1 MFPHLPTLGIILRAL
16 FSRRWFGPR
25 RLAGISLLVAYYLF
39 VITQNRIFDALDAL
53 FSPRAHETPV
63 PAPVIVIAVPRSG
76 TTFLHG
82 LLAQDR
88 RRFRFLTMFDSMFP
102 AVAARR
108 FYDAI
113 AATDRFFGAPFARTV
128 RAIERA
134 AFAGWDGIHATGLMR
149 PEEDE
154 CLWCF
159 PMLTPAMWL
168 AFPFTAEL
176 DHLRYVDR
184 LPAPLRNTLTRFVRR
199 YMGKQAALDPQRRTL
214 LLKNVLLAG
223 RIETVAAAFPD
234 ARYIY
239 LVRSPHETLPSG
251 VSMFSRPWRLHS
263 PDLANNPDATRAW
276 ADLLMDYS
284 NTYDDFV
291 AGLPEERRFVLDY
304 HRLVSAPSTS
314 VAEIYRH
321 FGWELD
327 PAFTAALAEAD
338 RRQARF
344 ASNHTYS
351 LADCGL
357 TAEEVNRRMELFLLR
372 HNFEARGDATREE
385 RVG

>member
-1 MFPHLPTLGIILRAL
+1 MFPHLPTLRIIIRAL
-16 FSRRWFGPR
+16 FSRRWFGLR

-39 VITQNRIFDALDAL
+39 VITQNRLFDALDRRFA
-53 FSPRAHETPV
+53 PRAHETPV
-63 PAPVIVIAVPRSG
+63 PKPVVVIAVPRSG

-102 AVAARR
+102 AVSARR
-108 FYDAI
+108 FYDAL
-113 AATDRFFGAPFARTV
+113 AAADRFVGAPVARLV

-168 AFPFTAEL
+168 AFPFTREL

-184 LPAPLRNTLTRFVRR
+184 LPAPLRASLTQFIRH
-199 YMGKQAALDPQRRTL
+199 YLGKQASLDPARRTL
-214 LLKNVLLAG
+214 ILKNVLLAG
-223 RIETVAAAFPD
+223 RIETFAEAFPD
-234 ARYIY
+234 ARFIY
-239 LVRSPHETLPSG
+239 LVRDPHETLPSG

-263 PDLANNPDATRAW
+263 PDLAADPAETRAW
-276 ADLLMDYS
+276 AELLMDYS

-291 AGLPEERRFVLDY
+291 ARLPDDRKFILDY
-304 HRLVSAPSTS
+304 HRLIASPSAA
-314 VAEIYRH
+314 VRDIYHH
-321 FGWELD
+321 FGWEVDEEFARSL
-327 PAFTAALAEAD
+327 TASDE
-338 RRQARF
+338 RQARF
-344 ASNHTYS
+344 ASSHAYS
-351 LADCGL
+351 LAACGL
-357 TAEEVNRRMELFLLR
+357 TAEEVDHRMAPFLARHGFAPKTVTNR
-372 HNFEARGDATREE
+372 DE